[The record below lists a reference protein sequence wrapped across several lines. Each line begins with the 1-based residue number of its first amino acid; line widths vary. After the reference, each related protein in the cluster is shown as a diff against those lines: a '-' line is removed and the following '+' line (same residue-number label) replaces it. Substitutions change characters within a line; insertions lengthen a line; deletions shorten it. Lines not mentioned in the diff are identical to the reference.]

1 MGITRIAAG
10 QELESLR
17 NIGRFEEGAFEQEQE
32 TCGVCNHRIG
42 EECGHCGREINNTDP
57 ACDYFDAA

>member
-32 TCGVCNHRIG
+32 TGFRILL
-42 EECGHCGREINNTDP
+42 
-57 ACDYFDAA
+57 